1 MARKAARLG
10 RQTPTQALVL
20 PYDETKGGEAVE
32 LYEQGGH
39 TAMDWQK
46 VLLYDMMAVDDDGL
60 WCTASSVC
68 RSRAGTAKAKS
79 TRCGS

>member
-1 MARKAARLG
+1 MARKTARLG

-39 TAMDWQK
+39 TAMDW
-46 VLLYDMMAVDDDGL
+46 
-60 WCTASSVC
+60 
-68 RSRAGTAKAKS
+68 
-79 TRCGS
+79 